1 MASPKEEIRRMLDG
15 LPANATWED
24 VQYSIYVRERIDRG
38 RRGAEQGAVIDEL
51 DVEAR
56 MKAWL
61 DECQPGLKS
70 NPPLDSSPATNRIMP
85 PL

>member
-15 LPANATWED
+15 LPDNATWED

-38 RRGAEQGAVIDEL
+38 RREAEEGAVIDEL
-51 DVEAR
+51 NVEAR

-61 DECQPGLKS
+61 DE
-70 NPPLDSSPATNRIMP
+70 
-85 PL
+85 